1 MPQPL
6 EKVFGFVGEFANID
20 QWDPGCKSSVKRGTA
35 PTDVGTA
42 YDLVTVFK
50 GSESDMVYTVTKWER
65 PEASST
71 KGLVQLFGEGSK
83 VTGLDTISFES
94 VQVGNATQI
103 TYTADI
109 KLRGFL
115 WLFTPLVRSDIV
127 QLGDAAI
134 HGLAKHY
141 GVQQ

>member
-1 MPQPL
+1 MQ
-6 EKVFGFVGEFANID
+6 A
-20 QWDPGCKSSVKRGTA
+20 
-35 PTDVGTA
+35 
-42 YDLVTVFK
+42 
-50 GSESDMVYTVTKWER
+50 
-65 PEASST
+65 
-71 KGLVQLFGEGSK
+71 
-83 VTGLDTISFES
+83 
-94 VQVGNATQI
+94 GNATQI